1 MKEITVSGRKGKVK
15 FKRSFIG
22 VNAEIEAKKL
32 EKRMTKAGFT
42 VKTTKKEDHRMLYFV
57 PDAQQLAQIFSNAL
71 APTFFLGAVAAFV
84 SLMDSRL
91 STVIER
97 IRTLNEISD
106 EDHAR
111 AQLKVDLER
120 LRRRARYLIS
130 GIHSAL
136 RGGVC
141 AALLLAL
148 MFTTGFLGIKRAY
161 GAGLLF
167 IIATAFL
174 GFALIR
180 FAQEARISLSEH
192 DEYR

>member
-1 MKEITVSGRKGKVK
+1 MLD
-15 FKRSFIG
+15 FI
-22 VNAEIEAKKL
+22 
-32 EKRMTKAGFT
+32 
-42 VKTTKKEDHRMLYFV
+42 
-57 PDAQQLAQIFSNAL
+57 PDPQQLAQIFSNAM

-84 SLMDSRL
+84 SLMNSRL

-141 AALLLAL
+141 ATLLLAI
-148 MFTTGFLGIKRAY
+148 MFTTGFLGLKHAY

-174 GFALIR
+174 GFALVR
-180 FAQEARISLSEH
+180 FAQEAHISLSEH
-192 DEYR
+192 DEYQ